1 MENESSWNTFAR
13 TGKVS
18 DYLAY
23 ARSEGRSENRTGWE
37 QERKEERGHREGASN
52 GNGAFGSNHW

>member
-1 MENESSWNTFAR
+1 MENESSWNTFTR

-23 ARSEGRSENRTGWE
+23 RQTEGSSENCTSWE
-37 QERKEERGHREGASN
+37 NKRKEERGQREGASN
-52 GNGAFGSNHW
+52 GNGAFGSYHW